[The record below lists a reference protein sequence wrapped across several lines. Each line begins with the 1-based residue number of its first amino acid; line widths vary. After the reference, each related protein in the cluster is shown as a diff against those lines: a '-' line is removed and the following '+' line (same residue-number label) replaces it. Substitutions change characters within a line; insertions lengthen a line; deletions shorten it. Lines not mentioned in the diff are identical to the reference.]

1 MSSVAW
7 TAFDEGFLHAY
18 QWSQALAGGAALPHE
33 AAPVQLG
40 PGEVA
45 HARIGPVGISGYFG
59 EDKQYRSSFFLIG
72 GPVGLAVT
80 GAASLAHN
88 ASKKAE
94 AQRAAVPSWHQLG
107 TAEIV
112 VTNQRLIATGS
123 GRTESLWYAEIGPLQ
138 LTPGRGGAPGV
149 QLQPADRP
157 LLRLESPGA
166 PLLYVFVHY
175 LVDGQAPGR
184 PDARGTARARPA
196 AGPAPLGR
204 APGNTPAI
212 ASDASVRLP
221 RRDDKLRVR
230 QPQGIRLACVASR

>member
-1 MSSVAW
+1 MP
-7 TAFDEGFLHAY
+7 
-18 QWSQALAGGAALPHE
+18 QE

-45 HARIGPVGISGYFG
+45 HARIAPVGISGYFG

-80 GAASLAHN
+80 GAASLAYN

-138 LTPGRGGAPGV
+138 LVPGQRRRARRPVPTVG
-149 QLQPADRP
+149 PAACSGSR
-157 LLRLESPGA
+157 RPGA

-175 LVDGQAPGR
+175 LVDGQAPGV
-184 PDARGTARARPA
+184 PMPAGLLERARQQ
-196 AGPAPLGR
+196 GR
-204 APGNTPAI
+204 
-212 ASDASVRLP
+212 
-221 RRDDKLRVR
+221 LR
-230 QPQGIRLACVASR
+230 